1 MSRNQM
7 QCQFGTFDFAIVSRT
22 NDEILGREGQKFDKR

>member
-22 NDEILGREGQKFDKR
+22 DDEILGREGQKFDKR